1 MRVAFL
7 GTRGVPARYGGFE
20 TAAEEIGRRLVAL
33 GHEVIVYCRNG
44 ETQLAQHLGMDLV
57 HLPSLR
63 LRCAETLSHT
73 ALSVIDVRHR
83 DVDVTVV
90 FNTANGPLLPLLHRG
105 GIPVA
110 LNVDGLDWQRAKWG
124 PVARTYYRQAR
135 QLAVRWAD
143 ELIADARSIQEYYAL
158 TFGVSSEF
166 IAYGA
171 PILHELDDDRLG
183 ELGLTSH
190 GFHLVVARFEPE
202 NCIDVIVDGY
212 RKSGA
217 ALPLVVV
224 GSAPYDHPY
233 RRRVERRAG
242 GDRRIRLVGSIWDQG
257 LLNQLYYH
265 AASYLH
271 GHSVGGTNPS
281 LLRAM
286 GAAVPVIAIDVN
298 FTREVLDDTG
308 AFFRAP
314 LDLAER
320 IEEIEVDEASARE
333 RGRRAQKRAALLYD
347 WDEVALGYERLCK
360 QLLERQAEK
369 CPSSRQAPDLSR

>member
-1 MRVAFL
+1 MRLAFL

-20 TAAEEIGRRLVAL
+20 TAAEEIGRRLVGL
-33 GHEVIVYCRNG
+33 GHQVVVYCRNG
-44 ETQLAQHLGMDLV
+44 DPQLTQHEGMDLV

-63 LRCAETLSHT
+63 LRCSETISHT
-73 ALSVIDVRHR
+73 ALSAIDVRR
-83 DVDVTVV
+83 RSVDVAVV
-90 FNTANGPLLPLLHRG
+90 FNTANGPLLPLLRRY

-124 PVARTYYRQAR
+124 PLARAYYSQAR

-143 ELIADARSIQEYYAL
+143 ELIADARSIQEYYAH
-158 TFGVSSEF
+158 TYGVSSEF

-171 PILHELDDDRLG
+171 PILHELADDRLG
-183 ELGLTSH
+183 DLGLITR

-202 NCIDVIVDGY
+202 NCIDVIVEGY
-212 RKSGA
+212 RKSSA
-217 ALPLVVV
+217 KLPLVVV
-224 GSAPYDHPY
+224 GSTPHDRPY

-242 GDRRIRLVGSIWDQG
+242 ADRRIRLVGSIWDQD
-257 LLNQLYYH
+257 LLNQLYVH

-286 GAAVPVIAIDVN
+286 GAAVPVIAIDVG

-308 AFFRAP
+308 AYFRAP

-320 IEEIEVDEASARE
+320 IEEIEVDEVAARE

-347 WDEVALGYERLCK
+347 WDEVALGYERLCA
-360 QLLERQAEK
+360 QLLSDKARTIAH
-369 CPSSRQAPDLSR
+369 PAD